1 MHARLERLGISTRSP
16 DELTE
21 AQVKAFC
28 RLDIDPESVTWARVT
43 DTNDRF
49 LRGITLGR
57 GQSEASPTPTPT
69 PTLTQTLFL
78 PLPSPNPYT

>member
-57 GQSEASPTPTPT
+57 GPSEASPTPPPT

-78 PLPSPNPYT
+78 PLPSPIFYT